1 MVMSEPFT
9 LTIGALA
16 RAAEVGVETIRF
28 YERKGLL
35 PEPPRTLAGYRQYP
49 GDTVARVKFIR
60 RAKGLGFALREILEL
75 LDLRVDEVAACGP
88 VEAQAL
94 EKLEQVAGKID
105 VLRQMETAL
114 RGLVEA
120 CEARE
125 PTGACPILEELDHS
139 GWPDR

>member
-1 MVMSEPFT
+1 MVMSETYT

-16 RAAEVGVETIRF
+16 HAAEVGVETIRF

-35 PEPPRTLAGYRQYP
+35 PEPPRTLSGYRQYP
-49 GDTVARVKFIR
+49 GDAVDRVKFIR
-60 RAKGLGFALREILEL
+60 RAQGLGFALREISEL
-75 LDLRVDEVAACGP
+75 LNLRVNEVAACGP
-88 VEAQAL
+88 VEAQAR
-94 EKLEQVAGKID
+94 EKLEQVAGKIEA
-105 VLRQMETAL
+105 LRRIETAL
-114 RGLVEA
+114 QRLVEA